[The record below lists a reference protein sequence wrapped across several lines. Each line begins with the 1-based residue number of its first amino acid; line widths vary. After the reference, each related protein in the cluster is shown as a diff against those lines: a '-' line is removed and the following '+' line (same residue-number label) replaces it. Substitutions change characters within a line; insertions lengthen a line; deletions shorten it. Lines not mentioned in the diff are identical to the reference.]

1 MSDISN
7 EKTFILDLQ
16 LMYADIVTKIFNS
29 WTHLDDDACEHV
41 SIGTKQVWTMNSVT
55 AVYQP
60 IREKGE
66 IMVEEGCV
74 ILYPNKES
82 ENSLSK
88 DKSFSSKLF
97 ENAKPYLKI
106 VEDKIIESYNSYIT
120 KYGGWIEDVPR
131 EGLNFEKLANILKP
145 LHYDEKSKKLKIKWS
160 IKYLY
165 DGVSRD
171 WNPVELMNWMY
182 SLPAYI
188 KYRKDKDA
196 KEVEE
201 IEGYLKANIE
211 KYANV
216 TTPSEIELRDTYIK
230 ETNEFLSKLRE
241 SSSIGFVPTLE
252 TKYNDGYDDEY
263 IKEKVYKGFKTIG
276 EALSGSKRKSDDMK
290 SISDSPSKKIK
301 K

>member
-1 MSDISN
+1 MTELNDKMI
-7 EKTFILDLQ
+7 IDDLQ
-16 LMYADIVTKIFNS
+16 LLYADIITKIFNS
-29 WTHLDDDACEHV
+29 WTHLDDDACEEV
-41 SIGTKQVWTMNSVT
+41 SIGTKQVWTMNNVK

-74 ILYPNKES
+74 ILYPM
-82 ENSLSK
+82 
-88 DKSFSSKLF
+88 DKTVSFSVKLF
-97 ENAKPYLKI
+97 EKAKPYLKI
-106 VEDKIIESYNSYIT
+106 VEDKLFESYNSYVT
-120 KYGGWIEDVPR
+120 KYDGWIEDVPR

-182 SLPAYI
+182 SLPSYM

-196 KEVEE
+196 KEIEE

-211 KYANV
+211 KYSDV

-230 ETNEFLSKLRE
+230 ETNEFISKLRE
-241 SSSIGFVPTLE
+241 SSKEDFVPILE

-276 EALSGSKRKSDDMK
+276 ETLAGSKRKSNDLTSTDLNL
-290 SISDSPSKKIK
+290 SKKSK
-301 K
+301 R

>member
-1 MSDISN
+1 MTELNDKI
-7 EKTFILDLQ
+7 IIDDLQ
-16 LMYADIVTKIFNS
+16 LLYADIVTKIFNS
-29 WTHLDDDACEHV
+29 WTHLDDDACEEV

-74 ILYPNKES
+74 ILYPM
-82 ENSLSK
+82 
-88 DKSFSSKLF
+88 DKKVSFSVKLF
-97 ENAKPYLKI
+97 EKAKPYLKI
-106 VEDKIIESYNSYIT
+106 VEDKLIESYNSYVT
-120 KYGGWIEDVPR
+120 KYDGWIEDVPR
-131 EGLNFEKLANILKP
+131 EGLNFEKLTNILKS

-182 SLPAYI
+182 SLPAYM

-211 KYANV
+211 KYSGV
-216 TTPSEIELRDTYIK
+216 TTPSEIEIRDTYIK

-241 SSSIGFVPTLE
+241 SSKEGYRISSSTLE
-252 TKYNDGYDDEY
+252 TKYNDGYNDEY
-263 IKEKVYKGFKTIG
+263 IKEKVYKGFKIIG
-276 EALSGSKRKSDDMK
+276 ETLAGSKRKNIDIPSTD
-290 SISDSPSKKIK
+290 INFSKKSK